1 MKFGAEV
8 GNLIV
13 LAGGVYA
20 VGEEDD
26 AEVSDGVSPY
36 GCTGETEDAEGL
48 FAKVATART
57 CAG

>member
-1 MKFGAEV
+1 MKFGTEV

-26 AEVSDGVSPY
+26 AEVAYGVSPY
-36 GCTGETEDAEGL
+36 GCAGESEDAEG
-48 FAKVATART
+48 FVAKVAAART

>member
-1 MKFGAEV
+1 MKFGAEM
-8 GNLIV
+8 GNLVV

-26 AEVSDGVSPY
+26 AEVSYRVSPY
-36 GCTGETEDAEGL
+36 GCAGESEDAEGL
-48 FAKVATART
+48 FAKVAAART

>member
-1 MKFGAEV
+1 MKFRAEM
-8 GNLIV
+8 GNLVV

-26 AEVSDGVSPY
+26 AEVSYGVSPY
-36 GCTGETEDAEGL
+36 GCASESEDAEGL
-48 FAKVATART
+48 FAKVTAART

>member
-1 MKFGAEV
+1 MKFGTEV

-26 AEVSDGVSPY
+26 AEVAYGVSPY
-36 GCTGETEDAEGL
+36 GCASESEDAEG
-48 FAKVATART
+48 FVAKVAA
-57 CAG
+57 A